1 MEMVGDMAMVRN
13 KIYFKSYLNNLI
25 LALLI
30 VFALPIPANS
40 ESQIPKRKDCSLLKK
55 KQNYDYYDRQE
66 AHDFGRKIQ
75 TLIAKKDIQGI
86 YKNVLIDELQNG
98 PRREYIKKKSFDQ
111 IFPKEWVN
119 KVIRSEIDCD
129 SIGWRGFMISE
140 GLIWYDKTEKG
151 DWTIVS
157 INGANQEGFQNENIV
172 GWETNKGIIP
182 PTCFPTF
189 GYFETPKVDFFT
201 KKFGIKNKNDFKYN
215 PGKYIGNLISL
226 NHSVNSKRYAS
237 NNYALTTNL
246 DKCFKWNLENGF
258 IKGEEKNKDLV
269 VVKNNIY
276 QKNSL
281 KSQKDHDEFK
291 THYEVL
297 SKIKS
302 SECNKLAPQLS
313 NCNDSYLIKIGRHS
327 GGSIGWIG
335 SYYIFGVFEDKDADK
350 YLVPLKVFS
359 NINYALNSLKNL

>member
-1 MEMVGDMAMVRN
+1 
-13 KIYFKSYLNNLI
+13 
-25 LALLI
+25 
-30 VFALPIPANS
+30 
-40 ESQIPKRKDCSLLKK
+40 
-55 KQNYDYYDRQE
+55 
-66 AHDFGRKIQ
+66 
-75 TLIAKKDIQGI
+75 
-86 YKNVLIDELQNG
+86 
-98 PRREYIKKKSFDQ
+98 
-111 IFPKEWVN
+111 
-119 KVIRSEIDCD
+119 
-129 SIGWRGFMISE
+129 MISE

-157 INGANQEGFQNENIV
+157 INGANQESFQNENIV

-226 NHSVNSKRYAS
+226 NHSVKSKKYAS
-237 NNYALTTNL
+237 NHYALTINL

-281 KSQKDHDEFK
+281 KLQKDHDEFK

-313 NCNDSYLIKIGRHS
+313 NCNASYLIKIGRHS

-350 YLVPLKVFS
+350 YLVPLKIFN
-359 NINYALNSLKNL
+359 NINYALNFLNKL

>member
-1 MEMVGDMAMVRN
+1 MIQKDRTL
-13 KIYFKSYLNNLI
+13 FKTAFKKYI
-25 LALLI
+25 FALLLIFI
-30 VFALPIPANS
+30 VPIPVKS
-40 ESQIPKRKDCSLLKK
+40 GDQIPVRKDCSLVKE
-55 KQNYDYYDRQE
+55 KQVYDYYERQE
-66 AHDFGRKIQ
+66 AYDFGKKIQ
-75 TLIAKKDIQGI
+75 TLITKKDIQGI
-86 YKNVLIDELQNG
+86 YKNVLIGELQNG
-98 PRREYIKKKSFDQ
+98 PRREFIKNKSFDQ

-119 KVIRSEIDCD
+119 KVKNSEIDCD
-129 SIGWRGFMISE
+129 SVGWRGFMISQ

-151 DWTIVS
+151 DWSLVS
-157 INGANQEGFQNENIV
+157 INGANQESFHNENIV

-215 PGKYIGNLISL
+215 PGKYIGNLISF
-226 NHSVNSKRYAS
+226 NQSVKSKRYDSNYYTLAS
-237 NNYALTTNL
+237 NL

-258 IKGEEKNKDLV
+258 VKAKEKNKDLV
-269 VVKNNIY
+269 IVKNNIY

-281 KSQKDHDEFK
+281 KSQKNHYEFK

-350 YLVPLKVFS
+350 YLVPLKIFN
-359 NINYALNSLKNL
+359 NINYALNFLNKL